1 MTSWTI
7 EILNLLNLNETFRF
21 VNDRRF
27 SWLCSVFLKSFQ
39 DWLNSFRQCWG
50 NCRKAAGQKI
60 FISWQTYEGLKI
72 SLISII
78 ETTQFL
84 LWLEIKYVPTECP
97 FLIIK
102 RYMKD
107 PMQIKRGK
115 CYSLV
120 LLCLKSTCMYKH
132 NQVNKGILF
141 QLFLHIILLM
151 STIYFRVF
159 IMVWLGFW
167 FDDTRGLRWGITL
180 SCFESFS

>member
-1 MTSWTI
+1 MNKNTHQLLLLPKYSKRQVNSS
-7 EILNLLNLNETFRF
+7 LNYGY
-21 VNDRRF
+21 F
-27 SWLCSVFLKSFQ
+27 SYLCRYI
-39 DWLNSFRQCWG
+39 NRYWG
-50 NCRKAAGQKI
+50 NQLDI
-60 FISWQTYEGLKI
+60 FTTTSTKTAIFLATHLKKHFYDI
-72 SLISII
+72 PLP
-78 ETTQFL
+78 ED
-84 LWLEIKYVPTECP
+84 CP

-141 QLFLHIILLM
+141 QVFLHIILLM

-180 SCFESFS
+180 SCFQSFS